1 MVVGYGL
8 TESTATVSCF
18 LDKGYE
24 IGSVGTVMPD
34 LEVKIGENNEILLRG
49 KTITTGY
56 YKKPEATAAAID
68 KDGWFH
74 TGDAGYLKDDHLY
87 LTERIKDLFKTSNG
101 KYISPQALETNW
113 QSTVISTRLPLSP
126 ISASLY
132 LP

>member
-56 YKKPEATAAAID
+56 YRNRKPPLRLLTKTAGSIRVMPAI
-68 KDGWFH
+68 
-74 TGDAGYLKDDHLY
+74 
-87 LTERIKDLFKTSNG
+87 
-101 KYISPQALETNW
+101 
-113 QSTVISTRLPLSP
+113 
-126 ISASLY
+126 
-132 LP
+132 